1 MKINTNKF
9 YCLLATKG
17 LSLRD
22 LSKLSSTSLAT
33 LTKLCKGNVRC
44 QTKTLG
50 KLAKALNV
58 DPIELIKED

>member
-9 YCLLATKG
+9 YCLLALKE

-33 LTKLCKGNVRC
+33 LTKLCKGNSKVHF
-44 QTKTLG
+44 KTLG
-50 KLAKALNV
+50 KISKALNV
-58 DPIELIKED
+58 NPQELIKED